1 METPAP
7 EKRDYFLFRWIDY
20 TSEFGGFIGT
30 ACMLAVTLMIVF
42 EVVMRYVFSSPTTWV
57 GEMSIY
63 MSMTIGFLGLA
74 YALKDDGHFSI
85 TLLVDR
91 LSPRN
96 RLRLKVFTDF
106 VAMIYSCIFIYK
118 GIAMASFSYDIE
130 DVSTGLM
137 EVPLWIPNL
146 LVPLGGLLLAIQF
159 INKLANDFKALK
171 KL

>member
-7 EKRDYFLFRWIDY
+7 EKRDFFLFRWIDY
-20 TSEFGGFIGT
+20 TSEFGGVVGT

-42 EVVMRYVFSSPTTWV
+42 EVVMRYVFSAPTTWV

-63 MSMTIGFLGLA
+63 MSMGIGFLGLA

-91 LSPRN
+91 LSPKN

-106 VAMIYSCIFIYK
+106 VAMLYSCIFIYK
-118 GIAMASFSYDIE
+118 GIAMARFSYDIG

-137 EVPLWIPNL
+137 EIPLWIPNM
-146 LVPLGGLLLAIQF
+146 LVPLGGLLLALQF
-159 INKLANDFKALK
+159 VNKLADDFKALK
-171 KL
+171 NL

>member
-1 METPAP
+1 METSAP
-7 EKRDYFLFRWIDY
+7 EKRDFFLFRWIDH
-20 TSEFGGFIGT
+20 TSELGGFVGT
-30 ACMLAVTLMIVF
+30 VCMLVVTLIIVF
-42 EVVMRYVFSSPTTWV
+42 EVVMRYIFSSPTTWV

-63 MSMTIGFLGLA
+63 MSMGIGFFGLA

-106 VAMIYSCIFIYK
+106 VAMLYSCIFIYK
-118 GIAMASFSYDIE
+118 GLALAYFSYDIE

-137 EVPLWIPNL
+137 EVPLWIPNM
-146 LVPLGGLLLAIQF
+146 LVPIGGLLLALQF
-159 INKLANDFKALK
+159 INKLADDFKALK